1 MIGWAE
7 LCERKKLTA
16 RSCFQ
21 LEWLDHKGSEEW
33 DGCGLAH
40 YCYFEARV
48 VLTME
53 GNLVISTELRMPC
66 LSPSILRSLP
76 ILTKP

>member
-21 LEWLDHKGSEEW
+21 LEWLDHKVSEEW

-66 LSPSILRSLP
+66 LYRSILRSLP

>member
-1 MIGWAE
+1 MNG
-7 LCERKKLTA
+7 KKLTA

-33 DGCGLAH
+33 DGCGLA
-40 YCYFEARV
+40 ARV

-53 GNLVISTELRMPC
+53 GNLVISTKLRMPC
-66 LSPSILRSLP
+66 LYRSILRSLP